1 MAMMLA
7 RTSVGRSSKPL
18 EDGARGIGES
28 CCRACR
34 DRQRV
39 TEDEKKKKK
48 KSFGET
54 HNEKKRVAYQLVLY
68 YSDEKR
74 GNQGV

>member
-39 TEDEKKKKK
+39 TEDEKKKK
-48 KSFGET
+48 SFGET
-54 HNEKKRVAYQLVLY
+54 HDEKKRVAYQLVLY

-74 GNQGV
+74 RNQGV